1 LRPVCLLLCSKI
13 VTCEASQLILMFADA
28 FSHKLGYSTE
38 LASSLIKLQIQNLS
52 SMDADWMYSAYHYSH
67 PILTERLKAVGW
79 TSETKVGG
87 ADDAK
92 KAEAS
97 VPEKEL

>member
-1 LRPVCLLLCSKI
+1 MLYAGFPNADLVL
-13 VTCEASQLILMFADA
+13 DA
-28 FSHKLGYSTE
+28 FSHKLGYSAE
-38 LASSLIKLQIQNLS
+38 LSSSLIKLQIQNLS

-87 ADDAK
+87 DEK
-92 KAEAS
+92 KADAS